1 MSKPATVIFDLDG
14 VLIDTV
20 EAHFAGWAA
29 VAQELRRPFT
39 REDNDRLRGVPR
51 KAALTWLAGDYAPL
65 AREKEEQLLN
75 LKAKVYREHVE
86 LAPDSIKIEGVNG
99 LLSGLREHGI
109 LIGLASASQ
118 HALMLLD
125 MIGLTGFFNAT
136 SDGNFTGRL
145 KPHPEQL
152 LHVAARLKV
161 SPASCVV
168 VEDSDAGLEA
178 ARQAGMCDIAIG
190 NACRWE
196 GATARLPSLAGV
208 SAKEFLER
216 VGSLT
221 RA

>member
-1 MSKPATVIFDLDG
+1 MSKPAAVIFDLDG

-75 LKAKVYREHVE
+75 LKARVYREHVE

-109 LIGLASASQ
+109 LLGLASASQ

-178 ARQAGMCDIAIG
+178 ARQAGMGDIAIG
-190 NACRWE
+190 NACKWE